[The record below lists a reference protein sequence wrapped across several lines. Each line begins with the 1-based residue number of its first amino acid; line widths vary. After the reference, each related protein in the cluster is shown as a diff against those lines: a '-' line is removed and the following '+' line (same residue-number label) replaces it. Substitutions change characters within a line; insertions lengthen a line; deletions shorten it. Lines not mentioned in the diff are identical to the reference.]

1 MSNHQHVA
9 KRPPIAALLLDV
21 SGNLHVGSTPTPNAV
36 DSFHRLRQSSIPFR
50 LCSNASKE
58 STSTLVRLL
67 DEMGF
72 GISELPPGKDGSG
85 DGSDKVL
92 PPHLVWTSIGAVAQ
106 VLKSMGLKR
115 YVSRRAIAVSRAF
128 AILCEHG
135 DI

>member
-1 MSNHQHVA
+1 MIFGGLWGIQHNTA
-9 KRPPIAALLLDV
+9 
-21 SGNLHVGSTPTPNAV
+21 
-36 DSFHRLRQSSIPFR
+36 
-50 LCSNASKE
+50 
-58 STSTLVRLL
+58 LVRLL

-115 YVSRRAIAVSRAF
+115 YVSRRSIAVSRASI
-128 AILCEHG
+128 ILCERG